1 MVEEGCLEEDPVRL
15 KDELKYR
22 NWDLGLV
29 VRGVEVGVGVEL
41 RLEVVVRLNFAIL
54 PAELRLEDAVAVAL
68 HSWDVERIPLLDQ
81 DTIVDEL
88 PSSERNE
95 FLG

>member
-1 MVEEGCLEEDPVRL
+1 M
-15 KDELKYR
+15 
-22 NWDLGLV
+22 V

-68 HSWDVERIPLLDQ
+68 HS
-81 DTIVDEL
+81 
-88 PSSERNE
+88 
-95 FLG
+95 